1 MQKVNQLFN
10 KEVIN
15 QVTGE
20 KLGTV
25 QDVVLDTSLR
35 SVVALMFGK
44 TGLFQQANVARWKAV
59 TSIGDVVVLQ
69 ATTPFPLLSE
79 EPEIVDLKKQAISIT
94 GTPVINANGESLGT
108 VSDIFINE
116 RGEVT
121 GYAVKPGVLHKPM
134 LLAAEHVQAS
144 GKDAIIATAT
154 ELSDLTES
162 EPDVPALIEPQVQQ
176 TA

>member
-1 MQKVNQLFN
+1 MWLCLTATPNCP
-10 KEVIN
+10 
-15 QVTGE
+15 
-20 KLGTV
+20 
-25 QDVVLDTSLR
+25 SSAR
-35 SVVALMFGK
+35 SP
-44 TGLFQQANVARWKAV
+44 R
-59 TSIGDVVVLQ
+59 S
-69 ATTPFPLLSE
+69 S
-79 EPEIVDLKKQAISIT
+79 DLKKQAISIT

-121 GYAVKPGVLHKPM
+121 GYAVKPGVLQKPM
-134 LLAAEHVQAS
+134 LLAVEHVQAS
-144 GKDAIIATAT
+144 GKDAIIATTT